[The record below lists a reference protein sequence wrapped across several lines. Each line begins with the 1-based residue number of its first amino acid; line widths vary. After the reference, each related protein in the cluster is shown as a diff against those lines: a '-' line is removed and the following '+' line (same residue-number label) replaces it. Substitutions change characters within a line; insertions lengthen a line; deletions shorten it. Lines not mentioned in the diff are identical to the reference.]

1 MMWVEGT
8 GEFSLEP
15 GVIVKVPPG
24 TRHKITD
31 VSEDLLVYDV
41 FFPALI

>member
-1 MMWVEGT
+1 
-8 GEFSLEP
+8 
-15 GVIVKVPPG
+15 VPPG